1 MSACRENFTDKGRQP
16 GVGESQERGARD
28 QGSSVSPATKARQ
41 VRGVPRL
48 PSALR
53 ERGIK
58 RSQMLQAVWLWA
70 SDLTSG
76 SLCVSCEPG
85 ELAPPL
91 GGG

>member
-41 VRGVPRL
+41 VRGVLRL

-53 ERGIK
+53 EGHK
-58 RSQMLQAVWLWA
+58 KV
-70 SDLTSG
+70 SDLTG
-76 SLCVSCEPG
+76 CV
-85 ELAPPL
+85 AL
-91 GGG
+91 G